1 MKTIDDGKSVSLPPP
16 RRHHDSA
23 TSRRALPEAAARL
36 FRERGYDSTTA
47 REIGERVRV
56 DPALIARYFDSKE
69 GLYLAAVAET
79 PSAQP
84 TGNPVELLQRVLQMR
99 EAGKTGPVGR
109 AMLDPTLGGVMRDRV
124 SEIVASQT
132 VRPLSD
138 ALEARTCRTRGSVPN
153 WPWP

>member
-99 EAGKTGPVGR
+99 EAGKTGG
-109 AMLDPTLGGVMRDRV
+109 MLETCGSAGKGVYLPGSENSQVSSMAGAPTPAGKVHPCQKL
-124 SEIVASQT
+124 
-132 VRPLSD
+132 
-138 ALEARTCRTRGSVPN
+138 
-153 WPWP
+153 